1 MAHGEAGSFYSW
13 RAPTVSVGGLGPSTV
28 ARAERNLAEMT
39 GKSRLP
45 RESCGARASSLLP
58 RHCSAT
64 HAQVSSEER
73 EEKKRQVTPNSPNS
87 KKVRRKIVFVSAA
100 KNDLAQEMVINQG
113 NQNGGIQEPAERGE
127 GALYAIKKHTVVVSE
142 KKEGGGYLQVNVC
155 ACVCVC
161 VREVMQLNCG
171 R

>member
-73 EEKKRQVTPNSPNS
+73 EEKKPTSHSELPKLQESPP
-87 KKVRRKIVFVSAA
+87 
-100 KNDLAQEMVINQG
+100 
-113 NQNGGIQEPAERGE
+113 QNRFRFG
-127 GALYAIKKHTVVVSE
+127 SE
-142 KKEGGGYLQVNVC
+142 KRTSRRRDGNKSRQAKTVGFRNRRRRGRGGSLRNQETHCRRFRKKGRGWIFTGE
-155 ACVCVC
+155 CVCMC
-161 VREVMQLNCG
+161 VRMCARG
-171 R
+171 DAT